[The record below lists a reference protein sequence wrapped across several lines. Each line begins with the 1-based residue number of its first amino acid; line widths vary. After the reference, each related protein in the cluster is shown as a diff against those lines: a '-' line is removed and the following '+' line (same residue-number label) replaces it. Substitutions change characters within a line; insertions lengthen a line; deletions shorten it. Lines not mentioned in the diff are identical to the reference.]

1 MGQWLGKSNVSALG
15 KSDESVVSE
24 GREGKKKIKGE
35 SELLWKIWVS
45 WRKRENKKGEVED

>member
-1 MGQWLGKSNVSALG
+1 MGRWLGKSNGSALG
-15 KSDESVVSE
+15 KSDESVASE

-45 WRKRENKKGEVED
+45 WRKREKKKGEVLD